1 MCRWAFLGVVTAL
14 SVKNFASLPIM
25 FSPKEQ
31 LLWRGLEA
39 RACVQ
44 LCDSKVLH
52 IVVTAGQRRRTKACA
67 ALLINPKLK
76 NACQAQ
82 KAESQSRLSQCGWSS
97 SSLMASI
104 CDSRLGCKRK
114 TNALEKLQSSW
125 AALCANW
132 KRTRFFCNHAHCDE
146 GRNLHLIY

>member
-1 MCRWAFLGVVTAL
+1 LGLFGLVDVTAL

-31 LLWRGLEA
+31 IQWRGLEA

-52 IVVTAGQRRRTKACA
+52 IVVTAGPWRRTKACA

-76 NACQAQ
+76 THA
-82 KAESQSRLSQCGWSS
+82 KH
-97 SSLMASI
+97 
-104 CDSRLGCKRK
+104 RK
-114 TNALEKLQSSW
+114 QRVN
-125 AALCANW
+125 
-132 KRTRFFCNHAHCDE
+132 E
-146 GRNLHLIY
+146 GRHSADGAQVR